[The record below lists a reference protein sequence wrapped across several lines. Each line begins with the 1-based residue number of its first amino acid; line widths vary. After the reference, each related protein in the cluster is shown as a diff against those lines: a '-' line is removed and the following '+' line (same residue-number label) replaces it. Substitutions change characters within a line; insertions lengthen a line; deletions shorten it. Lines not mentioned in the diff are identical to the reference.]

1 MSQQS
6 GSQRLPHWLL
16 ASLPIVTVL
25 ATILLPRLML
35 AISPSVDQ
43 APAWVVF
50 ASAQPIVWPSLALLI
65 GSLVALMLFKA
76 VRGKALDV
84 MGRGTRDALMP
95 LINTAAVIGF
105 GGVVTQTAAFSGFVD
120 VFTNASWPPLLSMF
134 GSISLLSAITGS
146 ASGGL
151 QIFMQTLAPHY
162 LEAGIAPETLH
173 RLVTIASGGFDS
185 LPHCGAVVALLTI
198 AGVTHREAYKDIGV
212 ITVVLPVAA
221 GLASIAVASF

>member
-1 MSQQS
+1 
-6 GSQRLPHWLL
+6 
-16 ASLPIVTVL
+16 
-25 ATILLPRLML
+25 
-35 AISPSVDQ
+35 
-43 APAWVVF
+43 VVF

-221 GLASIAVASF
+221 ALASIAVASF